1 MKRLAGLLVALAL
14 GGCVTLTPAQEKS
27 VSEIR
32 AFADETARVYGV
44 SRISV
49 LVGSNIE
56 GVGGSYRRG
65 LFTISTP
72 MLNSRHRDSIV
83 AHEMAHY
90 LLDHD
95 RPLSGTMRLDWKY
108 EQEQRELAA
117 NAKAVEVLVRV
128 RRLSEERALS
138 LVYDHLASFNRLVA
152 AQRTVIPWG
161 HLHPCE
167 EMADL
172 LARFPAHRGWTDG
185 LECGGGVRAVAA
197 VEAAAP
203 PPARDAAAAGI
214 IVQSY
219 FTNRP
224 PAAGAVVR
232 ASEPGSLPRAFEVFD
247 RSRDVQVSL
256 FLGVRPGDRPLRV
269 VSRWYDEAGVER
281 RVVTR
286 AVKPAPPEGA
296 TWTWQTHTVP
306 MWELR
311 PYPGRWKAKVWVDD
325 APVGEWSFSLAR

>member
-1 MKRLAGLLVALAL
+1 MKSLAGLLLALAL
-14 GGCVTLTPAQEKS
+14 GGCVTLTPAQEQS

-65 LFTISTP
+65 FFTVSTP
-72 MLNSRHRDSIV
+72 MLNSRHRDSVV

-95 RPLSGTMRLDWKY
+95 RPLAGTMMYDWTR

-128 RRLSEERALS
+128 RRLPEERALS
-138 LVYDHLASFNRLVA
+138 LVYDHLLSFNWLVGEK
-152 AQRTVIPWG
+152 RTVIPWG

-167 EMADL
+167 EMVDL
-172 LARFPAHRGWTDG
+172 LRRFPAHRAWTDG
-185 LECGGGVRAVAA
+185 LECSGGARGPAV
-197 VEAAAP
+197 VPAAAP
-203 PPARDAAAAGI
+203 PAAPDAASAGV

-224 PAAGAVVR
+224 PAASAPLR
-232 ASEPGSLPRAFEVFD
+232 ESDPASLPRAFQTFD
-247 RSRDVQVSL
+247 RSRDFQVSL
-256 FLGVRPGDRPLRV
+256 FLGVRPGPRPLRV
-269 VSRWYDEAGVER
+269 ISRWYDETGAER

-286 AVKPAPPEGA
+286 TVESAAAGA
-296 TWTWQTHTVP
+296 TWAWHTHTVP

-311 PYPGRWKAKVWVDD
+311 PYPGRWKAKIWVDE
-325 APVGEWSFSLAR
+325 AAVGEWSFSLAR